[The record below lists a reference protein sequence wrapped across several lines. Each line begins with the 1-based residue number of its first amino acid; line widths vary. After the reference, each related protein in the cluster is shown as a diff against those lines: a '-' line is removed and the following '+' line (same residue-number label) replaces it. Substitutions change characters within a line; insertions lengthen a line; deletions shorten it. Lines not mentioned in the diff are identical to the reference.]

1 MKELVYEIEI
11 KIITTDTGM
20 RAATSANFDLDPI
33 LADEINRRI
42 AHYICNGPDNKVL
55 N

>member
-20 RAATSANFDLDPI
+20 SAATSANFDLDPI